1 VNNKEKSMKRF
12 LLSGLAALILSIFVQ
27 NSVQAMGLFYTDATY
42 PVTATGTNV
51 PDLKGLKKG
60 SSSTT
65 NILFVVEI
73 GDASIDEAAKKAGI
87 KKISYVDMNEKS
99 VFIFWRQL
107 TINVYGE

>member
-1 VNNKEKSMKRF
+1 MAF
-12 LLSGLAALILSIFVQ
+12 SIQ
-27 NSVQAMGLFYTDATY
+27 GNANAMGLFYTDATY

-51 PDLKGLKKG
+51 PDLSTLKKG
-60 SSSTT
+60 SASTT
-65 NILFVVEI
+65 NVLFIVEV

-87 KKISYVDMNEKS
+87 KKIAYVDMNEKT